1 MKVKSNEIEISISDG
16 NMKTG
21 AIPAFSLTP
30 GRTCS
35 KEACRTCFVNGC
47 YACKSYKM
55 YPSVRKSWDG
65 NTDVVTTNLKAFEN
79 AMDIFFSS
87 MTAPRFF
94 RIHVSGDFVTKDYAR
109 AWARI
114 AKRHPGT
121 KFLAFTKQWENVRG
135 IRFPENFS
143 LVLSGWKDT
152 TIPADLTA
160 KYPIAD
166 CIEKGDSIP
175 DGYMECPG
183 HCDSC
188 GMCWNLKETGKN
200 VAFRKH

>member
-1 MKVKSNEIEISISDG
+1 MKINGLSISDG

-35 KEACRTCFVNGC
+35 PEACKTCFVGGC

-55 YPSVRKSWDG
+55 YPSVRKAWDG
-65 NTDVVTTNLKAFEN
+65 NTEAVLNNLPAFEK
-79 AMDIFFSS
+79 AMNTFFDS

-94 RIHVSGDFVTKDYAR
+94 RIHVSGDFVTKEYAS
-109 AWARI
+109 AWERI
-114 AKRHPGT
+114 ARKHPGT
-121 KFLAFTKQWENVRG
+121 KFLAFTKQWDNVRN
-135 IRFPENFS
+135 IDFPENFS

-152 TIPADLTA
+152 TIPEDLTK

-166 CIEKGDSIP
+166 CIEKGDTIP
-175 DGYMECPG
+175 ESYLECPG
-183 HCDSC
+183 HCDKC
-188 GMCWNLKETGKN
+188 GMCWNLKSIGKN